1 MEMVRVGRSGEI
13 ARKVYEVGVEG
24 RWEDIGLYD
33 KGRRQKGENE
43 AGTRLGSRAVRYKK
57 KLEKGEVV
65 NGRANAGRRL
75 RRKGKIASRDG
86 RNKKVLL

>member
-1 MEMVRVGRSGEI
+1 MEKLQERYMRWVLKVDGRIPGYMIRE
-13 ARKVYEVGVEG
+13 EG
-24 RWEDIGLYD
+24 KRE
-33 KGRRQKGENE
+33 KM
-43 AGTRLGSRAVRYKK
+43 RLGSRAVRYKK

-86 RNKKVLL
+86 RNKKSAFIE